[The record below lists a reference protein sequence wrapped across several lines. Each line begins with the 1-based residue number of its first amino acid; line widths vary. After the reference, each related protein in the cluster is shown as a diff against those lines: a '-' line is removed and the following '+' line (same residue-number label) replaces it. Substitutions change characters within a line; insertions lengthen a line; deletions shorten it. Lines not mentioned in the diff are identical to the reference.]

1 MGCKGSKD
9 ISEEALQV
17 FRKYDIGM
25 LLGNGCTSE
34 VHEAELRETGAI
46 FAIKCIVRQEAERQ
60 SQGPRDFANE
70 ISIMKI
76 MNHPSVCKFHESFAD
91 ELIVYYVMECCN
103 GEKLFHKLEEDIV
116 LEEAAAMKMCKQM
129 VDAVAHVHSKG
140 VAHLDLKPENWVIG
154 GYLEA
159 PTVKLLN
166 FGLAEWCK
174 GGAQNPLTQAC
185 GTLHYV
191 APEVLRGAYGLPADL
206 WTLGV
211 VMFLM
216 MYGAYPFDGDSCQA
230 VMRAILINEPDYS
243 DSRYVLSN
251 DAKDILKRL
260 LVKESKPRLTAQ
272 GAQEHGWFQEKT
284 DVMSPL
290 GGSPRISRGRPSS
303 IKPRH
308 SIISIPGPL
317 VRANLDGSG
326 VDALPRSAVVSPDF
340 LAKAQP
346 DQAVKDVLSP
356 PPTIGE
362 PGSPR
367 GSPAGFGIAAIST
380 SDLPS
385 NPLVPLIV
393 SQADVLS
400 DPSSG

>member
-1 MGCKGSKD
+1 
-9 ISEEALQV
+9 
-17 FRKYDIGM
+17 
-25 LLGNGCTSE
+25 
-34 VHEAELRETGAI
+34 
-46 FAIKCIVRQEAERQ
+46 
-60 SQGPRDFANE
+60 
-70 ISIMKI
+70 
-76 MNHPSVCKFHESFAD
+76 
-91 ELIVYYVMECCN
+91 
-103 GEKLFHKLEEDIV
+103 
-116 LEEAAAMKMCKQM
+116 MKMCKQM
-129 VDAVAHVHSKG
+129 VDAVAHLHSRG

-159 PTVKLLN
+159 PTVKLFN

-174 GGAQNPLTQAC
+174 GGDQTPLTQAC

-260 LVKESKPRLTAQ
+260 LVKEPKPRLTAQ

-284 DVMSPL
+284 DAKSPST
-290 GGSPRISRGRPSS
+290 SPRISRGRASS

-308 SIISIPGPL
+308 SIIGISRPL
-317 VRANLDGSG
+317 DRANLDASV
-326 VDALPRSAVVSPDF
+326 VDALSRFGVVSPD
-340 LAKAQP
+340 LSTKPQP
-346 DQAVKDVLSP
+346 DHGCFAAVKDVVSP
-356 PPTIGE
+356 PPTTGE
-362 PGSPR
+362 PGLPG

-380 SDLPS
+380 LDLPS

-393 SQADVLS
+393 RQADVPIE
-400 DPSSG
+400 PSSG